1 MVIDIF
7 PTLKILLNQK
17 VIIVLLLCFKKLLS
31 FVFIFFVFFS
41 ASSLF
46 PIENIFSEILSHF
59 CLQYFII
66 SLLFLVAYCFLKKW
80 KAVVVASILFISFSS
95 ILIPFYVSSD
105 VKKNE
110 KFEDITLLQFNINY
124 RHADVNKV
132 IDWINDFYCKKGDLA
147 SETPDIVLIEEATPE
162 IAEKLEALSAHYPHK
177 ISEAKAGAYGMV
189 LYSKIPIKQ
198 YERKHFSQFSGQYT
212 IAYMST
218 SNMKIPFVLIELH
231 ARSPGHLEKSNPRR
245 FELEEIANIIS
256 LLADTNKILV
266 GDLNTS
272 PYSSYFK
279 KLEKIS
285 KLRSFMKGRGIS
297 GTWPDFL
304 PSLLRIPLDHVLVS
318 NHIEVLERNVK
329 PDLGSDHLPVITKLR
344 IYAG

>member
-1 MVIDIF
+1 MIF
-7 PTLKILLNQK
+7 LKKSLN
-17 VIIVLLLCFKKLLS
+17 
-31 FVFIFFVFFS
+31 FIFTCFVFFS

-46 PIENIFSEILSHF
+46 PVENIFSEILSHF

-66 SLLFLVAYCFLKKW
+66 SLLFLVVYCFLKKW

-95 ILIPFYVSSD
+95 ILIPFYV
-105 VKKNE
+105 VLPNTNKNE

-124 RHADVNKV
+124 RHTDINKV
-132 IDWINDFYCKKGDLA
+132 IDWINDLHCKKGDLA
-147 SETPDIVLIEEATPE
+147 TQTPDIVVIEEATPE
-162 IAEKLEALSAHYPHK
+162 IAEKLEVLSTYYPHK

-189 LYSKIPIKQ
+189 LYSKIPIKHH
-198 YERKHFSQFSGQYT
+198 ERKYFSQFSSQYT
-212 IAYMST
+212 VAYMLT
-218 SNMKIPFVLIELH
+218 PNMQIPFVLVELH

-245 FELEEIANIIS
+245 FELEEIANMIAH
-256 LLADTNKILV
+256 LADTNKILV

-272 PYSSYFK
+272 PYSPYFN

-285 KLRSFMKGRGIS
+285 GLRCSMKENGIS

-318 NHIEVLERNVK
+318 NNIEVLEKNIKR
-329 PDLGSDHLPVITKLR
+329 DLGSDHLSVITKLR
-344 IYAG
+344 IYEGT